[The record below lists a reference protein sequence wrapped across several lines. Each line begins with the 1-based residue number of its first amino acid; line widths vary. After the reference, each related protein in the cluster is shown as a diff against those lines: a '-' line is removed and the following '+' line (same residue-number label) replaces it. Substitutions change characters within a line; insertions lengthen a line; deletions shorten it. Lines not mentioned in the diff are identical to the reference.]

1 MSGQPSRARRPLAE
15 ARRVQADPCRD
26 PHSNARL
33 AGYLTTW
40 YCVFVKKRSRLKPTL
55 RARPL
60 LTSSQ
65 AAELRDLFKVLAND
79 TRLRLLHAVARASE
93 LCVSDLAATVGMRPQ
108 AVSNQLQR
116 LVDRGILGAR
126 RNGHNVYYRI
136 IDPCVPTLL
145 DRGWCLAEDAREG
158 RP

>member
-1 MSGQPSRARRPLAE
+1 MRKPSR
-15 ARRVQADPCRD
+15 
-26 PHSNARL
+26 S
-33 AGYLTTW
+33 
-40 YCVFVKKRSRLKPTL
+40 KPAL

-60 LTSSQ
+60 LTPSQ
-65 AAELRDLFKVLAND
+65 AAELRGLFKVLAND
-79 TRLRLLHAVARASE
+79 TRLRLLHAFTRAGE
-93 LCVSDLAATVGMRPQ
+93 LCVSDLAAKIGMRPQ

-136 IDPCVPTLL
+136 TDPCVTTLL
-145 DRGWCLAEDAREG
+145 DQGWCLAEDARER